1 METGLPETAVMVKPR
16 PLPAPFD
23 AGPFRVR
30 DALAAHLDPGRLR
43 RHDLQRPVHGVR
55 VAAEDDV
62 TMVDALALLLRPDQF
77 FSHTTAAGLW
87 GAPLPNRVREE
98 VHVSTAGSAA
108 LMRRPGVTGHRART
122 DVPRTTG
129 FGTRL
134 STPEQS
140 WWECAS
146 VLTVRELVAVG
157 DALVGWAPRTTIDGL
172 AAAIRPGH
180 RHVRVAR
187 AALELVR
194 VGAESPMETWFRLAI
209 VDAGFPEP
217 ELNVDVH
224 DAEGVF
230 LGRVDMA
237 WPEQRIAF
245 EYDGDHHR
253 DQDVFRY
260 DHRRDNGFV
269 VSGWLVVHATALD
282 AARPALVFERLRQA
296 FAVRARRA

>member
-1 METGLPETAVMVKPR
+1 M
-16 PLPAPFD
+16 
-23 AGPFRVR
+23 
-30 DALAAHLDPGRLR
+30 
-43 RHDLQRPVHGVR
+43 DLQRPVHGVR
-55 VAAEDDV
+55 VARASDA
-62 TMVDALALLLRPDQF
+62 TMVDVLTPLLRPDQF
-77 FSHTTAAGLW
+77 FSHTTAAALW
-87 GAPLPNRVREE
+87 GAPLPRRVRAD
-98 VHVSTAGSAA
+98 VHVTTAGTAA
-108 LMRRPGVTGHRART
+108 LMRCPGITAHRAQL
-122 DVPRTTG
+122 DVPTVTA

-134 STPEQS
+134 STPERS

-157 DALVGWAPRTTIDGL
+157 DALVGRRSLTTIDRL

-217 ELNVDVH
+217 DLNVEVF
-224 DAEGVF
+224 DAGGVF

-253 DQDVFRY
+253 DRDVFHH

-269 VSGWLVVHATALD
+269 VNDWLVVHATAVD

-296 FAVRARRA
+296 FAARSRGA

>member
-1 METGLPETAVMVKPR
+1 MVEPR
-16 PLPAPFD
+16 PLPAPFSD
-23 AGPFRVR
+23 GPFRVR
-30 DALAAHLDPGRLR
+30 DALASGLDPGRLR
-43 RHDLQRPVHGVR
+43 RMDLQRPVHGVR
-55 VAAEDDV
+55 VVRGSDA
-62 TMVDALALLLRPDQF
+62 TMVDVLTPLLRPDQF
-77 FSHTTAAGLW
+77 FSHTTAAALW
-87 GAPLPNRVREE
+87 GAPLPRRVRAE
-98 VHVSTAGSAA
+98 VHVTTAGTAA
-108 LMRRPGVTGHRART
+108 LMRRPGITAHRARP
-122 DVPRTTG
+122 DVPTVTA

-134 STPEQS
+134 STPERS

-157 DALVGWAPRTTIDGL
+157 DALVGRRSLTTFDRL

-217 ELNVDVH
+217 DLNVEVF
-224 DAEGVF
+224 DAGGVF

-253 DQDVFRY
+253 DRDVFHH

-269 VSGWLVVHATALD
+269 VNDWLVVHATAVD

-296 FAVRARRA
+296 FAARSRGA